1 MEGMDKITKGRTAES
16 TWAKSPWA
24 VKLAQSDANSTK
36 KYCNCRFFSKV
47 AYLKKFQKGLVPFS
61 KIHFHIS
68 HSYSKPLLDIENNLY
83 DCLQMDSPK
92 ELVGSS
98 KPCNM

>member
-36 KYCNCRFFSKV
+36 KYCNCRFFFQSSIF
-47 AYLKKFQKGLVPFS
+47 KKKSQKGWS
-61 KIHFHIS
+61 HFHIS

-83 DCLQMDSPK
+83 DYLQMDSPK